1 MCIRDRRYYCDQIE
15 QAGGFIK
22 PLGRLLPGED
32 TLSVLRPY
40 GVWGVISP
48 FNFPMALAAGMTGGA
63 LAAGNTVVLKPA
75 SEAAL
80 TGLRLHQILQEA
92 GLPAGVCNIVTGSGS
107 RLGRAFLE
115 AGFDGLVFTGSKE
128 VGMRLLSGFG
138 RDYPRPVIVEMGG
151 KNPAVVTASADIEK
165 AAQGVARSAFGY
177 GGQKCSACSR
187 VYVEQSV
194 YDKFVDAL
202 VDVTRSLKVGDP
214 LLRDVYLG
222 PLINERAE
230 VDITQQRVADLER
243 PCHVHQGIHELVVH
257 RLLHVDPRAGAALL
271 PTVTERRARDS
282 LRGLLD
288 VRARRHD
295 GRVLAAHLDDDRPR
309 IVPVSYTHLR

>member
-80 TGLRLHQILQEA
+80 TGLSLHHSLQGA
-92 GLPAGVCNIVTGSGS
+92 RQPAGRRHRQTGTSS

-115 AGFDGLVFTGSKE
+115 
-128 VGMRLLSGFG
+128 
-138 RDYPRPVIVEMGG
+138 
-151 KNPAVVTASADIEK
+151 
-165 AAQGVARSAFGY
+165 
-177 GGQKCSACSR
+177 
-187 VYVEQSV
+187 
-194 YDKFVDAL
+194 
-202 VDVTRSLKVGDP
+202 
-214 LLRDVYLG
+214 
-222 PLINERAE
+222 
-230 VDITQQRVADLER
+230 
-243 PCHVHQGIHELVVH
+243 
-257 RLLHVDPRAGAALL
+257 
-271 PTVTERRARDS
+271 
-282 LRGLLD
+282 
-288 VRARRHD
+288 
-295 GRVLAAHLDDDRPR
+295 
-309 IVPVSYTHLR
+309 

>member
-222 PLINERAE
+222 PLINERAVATHNAALAE
-230 VDITQQRVADLER
+230 ARRDGRLLMGGEAPPADAPPGYFVMPAIVDNLPAD
-243 PCHVHQGIHELVVH
+243 H
-257 RLLHVDPRAGAALL
+257 RLWR
-271 PTVTERRARDS
+271 
-282 LRGLLD
+282 
-288 VRARRHD
+288 
-295 GRVLAAHLDDDRPR
+295 
-309 IVPVSYTHLR
+309 